1 MNAEQVNECA
11 TELGF
16 IFDRAS
22 CEDVI
27 AEAYEGESVWSVLT
41 YWLNEYEVCTDFG
54 GKRFKRIRNKW
65 KETK

>member
-1 MNAEQVNECA
+1 MNIEQVNQCA

-16 IFDRAS
+16 IFTNED

-27 AEAYEGESVWSVLT
+27 AIAVEDESVWSVLT
-41 YWLNEYEVCTDFG
+41 YWLNEYEVCTDFE

-65 KETK
+65 SKAK

>member
-1 MNAEQVNECA
+1 MNIEQVNQCA

-16 IFDRAS
+16 IFTSED

-27 AEAYEGESVWSVLT
+27 AMAVEDESVWSVLT

-65 KETK
+65 SKAK

>member
-1 MNAEQVNECA
+1 MNIEQVNQCA

-16 IFDRAS
+16 IFTKED

-27 AEAYEGESVWSVLT
+27 AIAVEDESVWSALT

-54 GKRFKRIRNKW
+54 GKRFRRIRNKW
-65 KETK
+65 SKAK